1 VPIALIGLLEG
12 KDVLVG
18 AIDVATDAV
27 ETPEQVAAT
36 LREALRYVKP
46 EHLYGCTNCGM
57 APMARPVAEAKL
69 RALAAGAAI
78 VRKDLGGG

>member
-1 VPIALIGLLEG
+1 
-12 KDVLVG
+12 
-18 AIDVATDAV
+18 
-27 ETPEQVAAT
+27 
-36 LREALRYVKP
+36 VKP

-78 VRKDLGGG
+78 VRKELRSD